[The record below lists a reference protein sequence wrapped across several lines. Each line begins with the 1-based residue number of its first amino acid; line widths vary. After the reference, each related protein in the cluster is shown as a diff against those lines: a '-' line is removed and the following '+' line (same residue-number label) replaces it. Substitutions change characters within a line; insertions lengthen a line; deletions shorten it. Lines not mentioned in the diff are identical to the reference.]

1 MPFLL
6 ANWKLVIVVILL
18 LALGIQTWRLDR
30 AKAEVLEVQAL
41 VTACEGRV
49 SALGRQIDAQNG
61 AVKALEAAGKARQAR
76 AMAGV
81 KEAEKRARTAQNEA
95 QRLREAAL
103 SPLEPKEMGC
113 EAAVE
118 QVRIGLK

>member
-41 VTACEGRV
+41 VTSCEGRV
-49 SALGRQIDAQNG
+49 SAIGKQIEAQNG
-61 AVKALEAAGKARQAR
+61 AVRALEAAGKARQAR
-76 AMAGV
+76 AAQGI
-81 KEAEKRARTAQNEA
+81 KDAEQRARTAQNEA
-95 QRLREAAL
+95 QRLREAAR

-113 EAAVE
+113 EAAVAR
-118 QVRIGLK
+118 VREGLK